1 MNICLIDNYDSF
13 TFNIEHQFQ
22 MLEQS
27 VEVIRNDATTI
38 DELMKMDFDAFVI
51 GPGPSNPTNA
61 GISMDVIKSFYK
73 TKPILGICLGHQAI
87 GQSFGGKIVIA
98 NRIMHGKTSLVS
110 HNKDSLFFNVKDPYH
125 VMRYHSLAIEV
136 SSLPNDLKIIA
147 WTEDEKNKTIMAVKH
162 KDYPVIGIQFHPESI
177 FTEQGSKLI
186 QNFLDLV

>member
-38 DELMKMDFDAFVI
+38 DELMKKDFDAFVI

-61 GISMDVIKSFYK
+61 GISMDVIKSFYE

-98 NRIMHGKTSLVS
+98 NKIMHGKTSLVS

-125 VMRYHSLAIEV
+125 VMRYHSLAIEF
-136 SSLPNDLKIIA
+136 SSLPNDLEIIA
-147 WTEDEKNKTIMAVKH
+147 WTEEEKNKTIMAVKH

-186 QNFLDLV
+186 QNFLDLI

>member
-38 DELMKMDFDAFVI
+38 DELTKMDFDAFVI

-162 KDYPVIGIQFHPESI
+162 KDYPVIGICLLYTSPSPRDVEESRMP
-177 FTEQGSKLI
+177 SSA
-186 QNFLDLV
+186 

>member
-38 DELMKMDFDAFVI
+38 DELMKKDFDAFVI

-147 WTEDEKNKTIMAVKH
+147 WTEDEKNKTIMGVKH

-186 QNFLDLV
+186 QNFLDLI

>member
-38 DELMKMDFDAFVI
+38 DELTKMDFDAFVI

-177 FTEQGSKLI
+177 LTEQGSKLI
-186 QNFLDLV
+186 QNFLDLI

>member
-38 DELMKMDFDAFVI
+38 DELTKMDFDAFVI

-162 KDYPVIGIQFHPESI
+162 KDYTVIGIKFHPESI

-186 QNFLDLV
+186 QNFLDLI

>member
-38 DELMKMDFDAFVI
+38 DELTKMDFDAFVI

-61 GISMDVIKSFYK
+61 GISIDVIKSFYK

-98 NRIMHGKTSLVS
+98 NRVMHGKTSLVS

-186 QNFLDLV
+186 QNFLDLI

>member
-38 DELMKMDFDAFVI
+38 DELMKKDFDAFVI

-61 GISMDVIKSFYK
+61 GISMDVIKSFYE

-98 NRIMHGKTSLVS
+98 NKIMHGKTSLVS

-136 SSLPNDLKIIA
+136 SSLPNDLEIIA
-147 WTEDEKNKTIMAVKH
+147 WTEEEKNKTIMAVKH

-186 QNFLDLV
+186 QNFLDLI

>member
-147 WTEDEKNKTIMAVKH
+147 WTEDKKNKTIMAVKH

-186 QNFLDLV
+186 QNFLDLI

>member
-38 DELMKMDFDAFVI
+38 DELTKMDFDAFVI

-110 HNKDSLFFNVKDPYH
+110 HNKDSLFFNVKDPYN
-125 VMRYHSLAIEV
+125 VMRYNSLAIEV

-186 QNFLDLV
+186 QNFLDLI

>member
-38 DELMKMDFDAFVI
+38 DELTKMDFDAFVI

-136 SSLPNDLKIIA
+136 SSLPNNLKIIA

-186 QNFLDLV
+186 QNFLDLI

>member
-38 DELMKMDFDAFVI
+38 DELTKMDFDAFVI
-51 GPGPSNPTNA
+51 GPGPSNPSNA

-186 QNFLDLV
+186 QNFLDLI

>member
-38 DELMKMDFDAFVI
+38 DELTKMDFDAFVI

-186 QNFLDLV
+186 QNFLDLI

>member
-38 DELMKMDFDAFVI
+38 DELTKMDFDAFVI

-61 GISMDVIKSFYK
+61 GISMDVIKSFYE

-186 QNFLDLV
+186 QNFLDLI

>member
-27 VEVIRNDATTI
+27 VEVIRNDAITI
-38 DELMKMDFDAFVI
+38 DELTKMDFDAFVI

-186 QNFLDLV
+186 QNFLDLI

>member
-38 DELMKMDFDAFVI
+38 DELTKMDFDAFVI

-147 WTEDEKNKTIMAVKH
+147 WTEDEKNKTIMGVKH

-186 QNFLDLV
+186 QNFLDLI

>member
-186 QNFLDLV
+186 QNFLDLI